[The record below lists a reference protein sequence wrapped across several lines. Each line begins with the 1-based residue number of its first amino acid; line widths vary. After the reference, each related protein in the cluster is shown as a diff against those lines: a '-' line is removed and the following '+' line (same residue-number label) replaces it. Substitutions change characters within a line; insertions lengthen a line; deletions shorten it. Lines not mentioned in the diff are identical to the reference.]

1 MLLPCEMQS
10 QRRVPPRAGSG
21 ARNNDRSQHGLR
33 DADTG
38 TRAFPKAA
46 GASSARGVGGIK
58 SINKAVAIV
67 REIHAASRPLRVS
80 ELSKLL
86 DLSPSVVSRIVSTL
100 MKGGMLDHDEE
111 TNRIQLGLGLA
122 VLGHSA
128 LGRRKLDL
136 IAIPV
141 MAKLSEDFKEYISL
155 SRLVEG
161 RVAMVRGGPVEVMHQ
176 HTFLTAVVPVHASA
190 PGKLLAAWLPEE
202 RLLELLELRGMDAY
216 TPTTITSV
224 RQFKDEL
231 RKIRKERFA
240 LDDEERGAGLP
251 SCRGAHFRRERQ
263 RRGRLVG
270 RRPDSE
276 VERRRDRDPS
286 RRPHQCRHP
295 DLAADGISDRCTE
308 TVGRRK
314 DHHHICDIGLFPR
327 IQV

>member
-1 MLLPCEMQS
+1 MT
-10 QRRVPPRAGSG
+10 
-21 ARNNDRSQHGLR
+21 DRSTVSETR
-33 DADTG
+33 
-38 TRAFPKAA
+38 TRARADSVKAPR
-46 GASSARGVGGIK
+46 ASSARGVGGIK

-100 MKGGMLDHDEE
+100 MKGGLLDHDEE

-161 RVAMVRGGPVEVMHQ
+161 RVVMVRGGPVEVMHQ
-176 HTFLTAVVPVHASA
+176 DTFLTAVVPVHASA
-190 PGKLLAAWLPEE
+190 PGKLLAAWLSEE
-202 RLLELLELRGMDAY
+202 RLVELLELRGMDAY
-216 TPTTITSV
+216 TPTTITSM

-240 LDDEERGAGLP
+240 LDDEELVPGLRHVAAPIFDEGGNVVAALSAGGPTAKLNAEEIEKLRGALTNAGIQI
-251 SCRGAHFRRERQ
+251 SRQ
-263 RRGRLVG
+263 MGYPTAAP
-270 RRPDSE
+270 RP
-276 VERRRDRDPS
+276 
-286 RRPHQCRHP
+286 
-295 DLAADGISDRCTE
+295 
-308 TVGRRK
+308 
-314 DHHHICDIGLFPR
+314 
-327 IQV
+327 

>member
-1 MLLPCEMQS
+1 MT
-10 QRRVPPRAGSG
+10 
-21 ARNNDRSQHGLR
+21 DRSTVPETR
-33 DADTG
+33 
-38 TRAFPKAA
+38 TRARAHSPKAA
-46 GASSARGVGGIK
+46 RAASARGVGGIK

-100 MKGGMLDHDEE
+100 MKGGLLDHDEE

-202 RLLELLELRGMDAY
+202 RLVELLELRGMDAY

-240 LDDEERGAGLP
+240 LDDEELVPGFRHVAAPIFDEGGSVVAALSAGGPAAKLNAEEIEKLRGALTNAGIQI
-251 SCRGAHFRRERQ
+251 SRQ
-263 RRGRLVG
+263 MGYPTAAP
-270 RRPDSE
+270 RP
-276 VERRRDRDPS
+276 
-286 RRPHQCRHP
+286 
-295 DLAADGISDRCTE
+295 
-308 TVGRRK
+308 
-314 DHHHICDIGLFPR
+314 
-327 IQV
+327 